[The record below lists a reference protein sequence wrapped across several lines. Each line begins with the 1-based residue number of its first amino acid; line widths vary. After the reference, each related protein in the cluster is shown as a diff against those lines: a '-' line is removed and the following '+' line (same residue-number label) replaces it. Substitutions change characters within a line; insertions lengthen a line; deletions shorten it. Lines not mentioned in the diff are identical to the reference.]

1 MALGE
6 PDNAARFASGELAL
20 DFVNSATG
28 RSRASRWEDSLT
40 DAFATLTW
48 LRQREAVDE
57 EGFRTL
63 LRLAATDDAAA
74 QAFMTD
80 VTALRDTLSTVFRAA
95 VSEDAPPEA
104 ALERLGGFFARA
116 HGAERLVWGPK
127 GVQVARDTQGAGLFR
142 ALWPIVRS
150 AEALLTS
157 DRMIRVKRCSS
168 STCEW
173 LFLDTS
179 KNNSR
184 RWCRMDVCGNRE
196 KGRRRLVRERV
207 AEGVADGA
215 SGRGDAPRRAN
226 G

>member
-1 MALGE
+1 ME
-6 PDNAARFASGELAL
+6 TAADQREQLQPGELAL

-28 RSRASRWEDSLT
+28 KNTAPSRWEDSLV

-48 LRQREAVDE
+48 LRERKMLSGEMFRSLMHAASSDQVIATDFMNDVHRLREALGGIFRAIVHHTPPPESALETLNLFIGQANAAKRLTWDS
-57 EGFRTL
+57 EGFHVAHAPTDG
-63 LRLAATDDAAA
+63 LA
-74 QAFMTD
+74 
-80 VTALRDTLSTVFRAA
+80 
-95 VSEDAPPEA
+95 
-104 ALERLGGFFARA
+104 
-116 HGAERLVWGPK
+116 
-127 GVQVARDTQGAGLFR
+127 R
-142 ALWPIVRS
+142 ALWPIVES

-157 DRMIRVKRCSS
+157 ARIGRVKECAS

-196 KGRRRLVRERV
+196 KGRRRLGRER
-207 AEGVADGA
+207 A
-215 SGRGDAPRRAN
+215 APVEQQ

>member
-1 MALGE
+1 MAHAE

-57 EGFRTL
+57 EGFRAL
-63 LRLAATDDAAA
+63 LRMAATDEAAA
-74 QAFMTD
+74 QEFMAD
-80 VTALRDTLSTVFRAA
+80 ALSLRDTLSAVFRAA
-95 VSEDAPPEA
+95 VSDEAPPDA
-104 ALERLGGFFARA
+104 ALDGLSGFFARA
-116 HGAERLVWGPK
+116 HGSERLVWGPR
-127 GVQVARDTQGAGLFR
+127 GVQVARDAQGAGLFR

-196 KGRRRLVRERV
+196 KGRRRLGRERA
-207 AEGVADGA
+207 AETASHASAGGA
-215 SGRGDAPRRAN
+215 A
-226 G
+226 

>member
-95 VSEDAPPEA
+95 VSEDAP
-104 ALERLGGFFARA
+104 LER
-116 HGAERLVWGPK
+116 
-127 GVQVARDTQGAGLFR
+127 GL
-142 ALWPIVRS
+142 
-150 AEALLTS
+150 
-157 DRMIRVKRCSS
+157 
-168 STCEW
+168 
-173 LFLDTS
+173 
-179 KNNSR
+179 
-184 RWCRMDVCGNRE
+184 
-196 KGRRRLVRERV
+196 GRRSSVWEASSPART
-207 AEGVADGA
+207 APSAWSGA
-215 SGRGDAPRRAN
+215 PRASRSRATRRAPGCSGRCGRSCAPRRRCSPPSA
-226 G
+226 